1 VADAALAG
9 AKGPVALGRVGEI
22 HPALL
27 AAYDIRAHHVVFAEL
42 AMSALASLV
51 PERVTTGDLDRPPA
65 VERDLA
71 IVVRSDQ
78 HAGDVGALIRSTAG
92 PALLSLA
99 LFDRYVGSPLAAN
112 EVSLAWRLRLDPAQ
126 GLADD
131 AAVDDLMGR
140 VTAVLSERIGARVR
154 G

>member
-1 VADAALAG
+1 MV
-9 AKGPVALGRVGEI
+9 VG
-22 HPALL
+22 
-27 AAYDIRAHHVVFAEL
+27 
-42 AMSALASLV
+42 
-51 PERVTTGDLDRPPA
+51 T
-65 VERDLA
+65 
-71 IVVRSDQ
+71 DQ
-78 HAGDVGALIRSTAG
+78 HAGDVGALIRSTTG

-99 LFDRYVGSPLAAN
+99 LFDRYMGPPLGAT

-140 VTAVLSERIGARVR
+140 VATVLSERIGARLR